1 MRLHNMCICTAPP
14 SSLLRSFLLE
24 AVRSQAVA
32 LQAAAA
38 SLLQHVYSE
47 AEIDKQTNI
56 QALQCSEDAKIKKS
70 HSLSQR
76 VSDNVTK

>member
-1 MRLHNMCICTAPP
+1 MHSTAPS

-47 AEIDKQTNI
+47 PEIDKQTNI

-76 VSDNVTK
+76 VSDNITKWAVMDR

>member
-1 MRLHNMCICTAPP
+1 MHSTAQPP
-14 SSLLRSFLLE
+14 SSSLLRSFLSE

-56 QALQCSEDAKIKKS
+56 QA
-70 HSLSQR
+70 
-76 VSDNVTK
+76 VTTCGAFSWRIRPEIIFS